1 MDIQQAQ
8 RELLARLTPLY
19 GEREAAQ
26 IGDLVMENITGKKK
40 IDRLLN
46 KDTLLS
52 PVQTD
57 IFHQY
62 IFGLSKHQP
71 VQYVLQESWFCGMK
85 FYVDQHVLIPRP
97 ETEELVEWVTADLAA
112 PATEPSSPGPSS
124 STPSSSDPSS
134 PLQSLPHPSS
144 FTPSILDIGTGSG
157 CIAIALKKRLPQSL
171 IHACDISSEALSVA
185 RRNATALAA
194 DIDFLQL
201 DILDSSLWAG
211 LPALDLIVSNPP
223 YIPIKEKSAMSPH
236 VVDHEPH
243 LALFVKDDNP
253 GIFYE
258 AIARLGQ
265 ERLPQGGSLYAEI
278 HEDLAGLI
286 VNIFKKA
293 GYQDIVVRKDMQG
306 NNRMVKATR

>member
-26 IGDLVMENITGKKK
+26 IGDLVMENITGKRK

-46 KDTLLS
+46 KDVLLT

-62 IFGLSKHQP
+62 IFGLSKQQP

-85 FYVDQHVLIPRP
+85 FYVDENVLIPRP
-97 ETEELVEWVTADLAA
+97 ETEELVEWVTTDTATA
-112 PATEPSSPGPSS
+112 PAP
-124 STPSSSDPSS
+124 
-134 PLQSLPHPSS
+134 
-144 FTPSILDIGTGSG
+144 PSILDVGTGSG
-157 CIAIALKKRLPQSL
+157 CIAIALKKRLPGAI
-171 IHACDISSEALSVA
+171 IHACDISPEALAVA
-185 RRNATALAA
+185 RRNATSLQA

-201 DILDSSLWAG
+201 DILDSSQWTG

-223 YIPIKEKSAMSPH
+223 YIPIKERSAMSSH

-243 LALFVKDDNP
+243 LALFVKDEDP
-253 GIFYE
+253 GIFYQ
-258 AIARLGQ
+258 ALARLGQ
-265 ERLPQGGSLYAEI
+265 ERLPPGGTLYAEI
-278 HEDLAGLI
+278 HEDLAGL
-286 VNIFKKA
+286 VVGLFKKA
-293 GYQDIVVRKDMQG
+293 GYHDITVRKDMQDK
-306 NNRMVKATR
+306 NRMVKATR

>member
-26 IGDLVMENITGKKK
+26 IGDLVLENITGKKK

-46 KDTLLS
+46 KDVLLS

-85 FYVDQHVLIPRP
+85 FYVDEHVLIPRP
-97 ETEELVEWVTADLAA
+97 ETEELVEWVTADTAAA
-112 PATEPSSPGPSS
+112 PA
-124 STPSSSDPSS
+124 
-134 PLQSLPHPSS
+134 PL
-144 FTPSILDIGTGSG
+144 SILDIGTGSG
-157 CIAIALKKRLPQSL
+157 CIAIALKKRLPGAL
-171 IHACDISSEALSVA
+171 IHACDISPEALAVA
-185 RRNATALAA
+185 RRNASALKA

-201 DILDSSLWAG
+201 AILDTHQWTG

-223 YIPIKEKSAMSPH
+223 YIPVKERSLMSPH

-243 LALFVKDDNP
+243 LALFVKDENP
-253 GIFYE
+253 GVFYQ

-265 ERLPQGGSLYAEI
+265 ERLPQGGAIYAEI
-278 HEDLAGLI
+278 HEDLAGL
-286 VNIFKKA
+286 VESIFKKA
-293 GYQDIVVRKDMQG
+293 GYQDIIVRQDMQG
-306 NNRMVKATR
+306 KNRMVKATR

>member
-26 IGDLVMENITGKKK
+26 IGDLVLENITGKKK

-46 KDTLLS
+46 KDILLS
-52 PVQTD
+52 PLQTD

-85 FYVDQHVLIPRP
+85 FYVDEHVLIPRP
-97 ETEELVEWVTADLAA
+97 ETEELVEWVTADQAK
-112 PATEPSSPGPSS
+112 T
-124 STPSSSDPSS
+124 
-134 PLQSLPHPSS
+134 
-144 FTPSILDIGTGSG
+144 TPSILDIGTGSG
-157 CIAIALKKRLPQSL
+157 CIAIALKKRLPKAL
-171 IHACDISSEALSVA
+171 IHACDISPEALAVA
-185 RRNATALAA
+185 RRNATALVA

-201 DILDSSLWAG
+201 DILDSSQWAG
-211 LPALDLIVSNPP
+211 LPPLDLIVSNPP
-223 YIPIKEKSAMSPH
+223 YIPVKEKSAMSPH

-243 LALFVKDDNP
+243 LALFVKDENP
-253 GIFYE
+253 GIFYQ

-265 ERLPQGGSLYAEI
+265 ERLPQGGTLYAEI
-278 HEDLAGLI
+278 HEDLAGLVVGI
-286 VNIFKKA
+286 LKKA

-306 NNRMVKATR
+306 KNRMVKATR

>member
-46 KDTLLS
+46 KDVLLS

-97 ETEELVEWVTADLAA
+97 ETEELVEWVTADIAAA
-112 PATEPSSPGPSS
+112 PVTA
-124 STPSSSDPSS
+124 
-134 PLQSLPHPSS
+134 PL
-144 FTPSILDIGTGSG
+144 SILDIGTGSG
-157 CIAIALKKRLPQSL
+157 CIAIALKKRLPKTL
-171 IHACDISSEALSVA
+171 VHACDISPEALAVA
-185 RRNATALAA
+185 RRNAGALDA

-201 DILDSSLWAG
+201 DILDSSQWIG

-223 YIPIKEKSAMSPH
+223 YIPVKERSIMSPH

-253 GIFYE
+253 GVFYQ

-265 ERLPQGGSLYAEI
+265 ERLPPGGSLYAEI
-278 HEDLAGLI
+278 HEDLAGL
-286 VNIFKKA
+286 VVGIFKKA
-293 GYQDIVVRKDMQG
+293 GYQDITVRKDMQG
-306 NNRMVKATR
+306 KNRMVKATR

>member
-26 IGDLVMENITGKKK
+26 IGDLVLENITGKKK

-46 KDTLLS
+46 KDVLLS

-85 FYVDQHVLIPRP
+85 FYVDEHVLIPRP
-97 ETEELVEWVTADLAA
+97 ETEELVEWVTADTDAA
-112 PATEPSSPGPSS
+112 PV
-124 STPSSSDPSS
+124 
-134 PLQSLPHPSS
+134 PL
-144 FTPSILDIGTGSG
+144 SILDIGTGSG
-157 CIAIALKKRLPQSL
+157 CIAIALKKRLPGAL
-171 IHACDISSEALSVA
+171 IHACDISPEALAVA
-185 RRNATALAA
+185 RRNASALKA

-201 DILDSSLWAG
+201 DILDTHQWTG

-223 YIPIKEKSAMSPH
+223 YIPVKERSLMSPH

-243 LALFVKDDNP
+243 LALFVKDENP
-253 GIFYE
+253 GVFYQ

-265 ERLPQGGSLYAEI
+265 ERLPQGGAIYAEI
-278 HEDLAGLI
+278 HEDLAGL
-286 VNIFKKA
+286 VESIFKKA
-293 GYQDIVVRKDMQG
+293 GYQNIIVRQDMQG
-306 NNRMVKATR
+306 KNRMVKATR

>member
-1 MDIQQAQ
+1 
-8 RELLARLTPLY
+8 
-19 GEREAAQ
+19 
-26 IGDLVMENITGKKK
+26 MENITGKKK

-112 PATEPSSPGPSS
+112 RPTEPSSPGPSS

-144 FTPSILDIGTGSG
+144 STPSILDIGTGSG

-223 YIPIKEKSAMSPH
+223 YIPIK
-236 VVDHEPH
+236 
-243 LALFVKDDNP
+243 
-253 GIFYE
+253 
-258 AIARLGQ
+258 
-265 ERLPQGGSLYAEI
+265 
-278 HEDLAGLI
+278 
-286 VNIFKKA
+286 
-293 GYQDIVVRKDMQG
+293 
-306 NNRMVKATR
+306 

>member
-46 KDTLLS
+46 KDVLLS

-97 ETEELVEWVTADLAA
+97 ETEELVEWVAADLAA
-112 PATEPSSPGPSS
+112 PLTAPSS
-124 STPSSSDPSS
+124 SPADAPS
-134 PLQSLPHPSS
+134 PHPS
-144 FTPSILDIGTGSG
+144 TGAPSILDIGTGSG
-157 CIAIALKKRLPQSL
+157 CIAIALKKRLPKAH
-171 IHACDISSEALSVA
+171 IHACDISPEALAIA
-185 RRNATALAA
+185 RRNASTLKA

-201 DILDSSLWAG
+201 DILDSSQWTG

-223 YIPIKEKSAMSPH
+223 YIPVKERSVMSPH

-253 GIFYE
+253 GVFYQ
-258 AIARLGQ
+258 AIARLGR
-265 ERLPQGGSLYAEI
+265 ERLPQGGTLYAEI
-278 HEDLAGLI
+278 HEDLAGL
-286 VNIFKKA
+286 VVDIFKEG
-293 GYQDIVVRKDMQG
+293 GYQDITVRKDMQG
-306 NNRMVKATR
+306 KNRMVKATR

>member
-26 IGDLVMENITGKKK
+26 IGDLVMENITGKRK

-46 KDTLLS
+46 KDVLLS

-71 VQYVLQESWFCGMK
+71 VQYVLQESWFCGMR
-85 FYVDQHVLIPRP
+85 FYVDEHVLIPRP
-97 ETEELVEWVTADLAA
+97 ETEELVEWVTADTPSA
-112 PATEPSSPGPSS
+112 PAP
-124 STPSSSDPSS
+124 TP
-134 PLQSLPHPSS
+134 L
-144 FTPSILDIGTGSG
+144 SILDVGTGSG
-157 CIAIALKKRLPQSL
+157 CIAIALKKRLPKAL
-171 IHACDISSEALSVA
+171 VHACDISPEALSVA
-185 RRNATALAA
+185 RRNATSLAA

-201 DILDSSLWAG
+201 DILDSAQWKD

-223 YIPIKEKSAMSPH
+223 YIPIREKSAMSPH

-243 LALFVKDDNP
+243 LALFVRDENP
-253 GIFYE
+253 GVFYQ

-265 ERLPQGGSLYAEI
+265 ERLPQGGALYAEI
-278 HEDLAGLI
+278 HEELAGL
-286 VNIFKKA
+286 VVSIFKNA
-293 GYQDIVVRKDMQG
+293 GYQDITVRKDMQG
-306 NNRMVKATR
+306 KDRMVKATR

>member
-46 KDTLLS
+46 KDVLLS

-97 ETEELVEWVTADLAA
+97 ETEELVEWVTADITAA
-112 PATEPSSPGPSS
+112 PVTA
-124 STPSSSDPSS
+124 
-134 PLQSLPHPSS
+134 PL
-144 FTPSILDIGTGSG
+144 SILDIGTGSG
-157 CIAIALKKRLPQSL
+157 CIAIALKKRLPKTL
-171 IHACDISSEALSVA
+171 VHACDISPEALAVA
-185 RRNATALAA
+185 RRNAGALDA

-201 DILDSSLWAG
+201 DILDSSQWIG

-223 YIPIKEKSAMSPH
+223 YIPVKERSIMSPH

-253 GIFYE
+253 GVFYQ

-265 ERLPQGGSLYAEI
+265 ERLPPGGSLYAEI
-278 HEDLAGLI
+278 HEDLAGL
-286 VNIFKKA
+286 VVGIFKKA
-293 GYQDIVVRKDMQG
+293 GYQDITVRKDMQG
-306 NNRMVKATR
+306 KNRMVKATR

>member
-26 IGDLVMENITGKKK
+26 IGDLVLENITGKKK

-46 KDTLLS
+46 KDILLS
-52 PVQTD
+52 PLQTD

-85 FYVDQHVLIPRP
+85 FYVDEHVLIPRP
-97 ETEELVEWVTADLAA
+97 ETEELVEWVTADQAK
-112 PATEPSSPGPSS
+112 TS
-124 STPSSSDPSS
+124 
-134 PLQSLPHPSS
+134 
-144 FTPSILDIGTGSG
+144 PSILDIGTGSG
-157 CIAIALKKRLPQSL
+157 CIAIALKKRLPKAL
-171 IHACDISSEALSVA
+171 IHACDISPEALAVA
-185 RRNATALAA
+185 RRNATALVA

-201 DILDSSLWAG
+201 DILDSSQWAG

-223 YIPIKEKSAMSPH
+223 YIPVKEKSAMSPH

-243 LALFVKDDNP
+243 LALFVKDENP
-253 GIFYE
+253 GIFYQ

-265 ERLPQGGSLYAEI
+265 ERLPQGGTLYAEI
-278 HEDLAGLI
+278 HEDLAGLVVGI
-286 VNIFKKA
+286 LKKA

-306 NNRMVKATR
+306 KNRMVKATR

>member
-26 IGDLVMENITGKKK
+26 IGDLVLENITGKKK

-46 KDTLLS
+46 KDILLS
-52 PVQTD
+52 PLQTD

-85 FYVDQHVLIPRP
+85 FYVDEHVLIPRP
-97 ETEELVEWVTADLAA
+97 ETEELVEWVTADQAK
-112 PATEPSSPGPSS
+112 T
-124 STPSSSDPSS
+124 
-134 PLQSLPHPSS
+134 
-144 FTPSILDIGTGSG
+144 TPSILDIGTGSG
-157 CIAIALKKRLPQSL
+157 CIAIALKKRLPKAL
-171 IHACDISSEALSVA
+171 IHACDISPEALAVA
-185 RRNATALAA
+185 RRNATALVA

-201 DILDSSLWAG
+201 DILDSSQWAG
-211 LPALDLIVSNPP
+211 LPPLDLIVSNPP
-223 YIPIKEKSAMSPH
+223 YIPVKEKSAMSPH

-243 LALFVKDDNP
+243 LALFVKDENP
-253 GIFYE
+253 GIFYQ

-265 ERLPQGGSLYAEI
+265 ERLPQGGTLDAEI
-278 HEDLAGLI
+278 HEDLAGLVVGI
-286 VNIFKKA
+286 LKKA

-306 NNRMVKATR
+306 KNRMVKATR

>member
-26 IGDLVMENITGKKK
+26 IGDLVLENITGKKK

-46 KDTLLS
+46 KDVLLS

-71 VQYVLQESWFCGMK
+71 VQYVLQESWFCGMR
-85 FYVDQHVLIPRP
+85 FYVDEHVLIPRP
-97 ETEELVEWVTADLAA
+97 ETEELVEWVTADAAAA
-112 PATEPSSPGPSS
+112 P
-124 STPSSSDPSS
+124 TP
-134 PLQSLPHPSS
+134 L
-144 FTPSILDIGTGSG
+144 SILDIGTGSG
-157 CIAIALKKRLPQSL
+157 CIAIALKKRLPGAL
-171 IHACDISSEALSVA
+171 IHACDISPEALAVA
-185 RRNATALAA
+185 RRNASALKA

-201 DILDSSLWAG
+201 DILDSSQWTS

-223 YIPIKEKSAMSPH
+223 YIPIKEKSLMSPH

-243 LALFVKDDNP
+243 LALFVKDENP
-253 GIFYE
+253 GVFYQ

-265 ERLPQGGSLYAEI
+265 ERLPRGGTIYAEI
-278 HEDLAGLI
+278 HEDLAGLVESI
-286 VNIFKKA
+286 LKKT
-293 GYQDIVVRKDMQG
+293 GYQDIIVRQDMQG
-306 NNRMVKATR
+306 KNRMVKATR